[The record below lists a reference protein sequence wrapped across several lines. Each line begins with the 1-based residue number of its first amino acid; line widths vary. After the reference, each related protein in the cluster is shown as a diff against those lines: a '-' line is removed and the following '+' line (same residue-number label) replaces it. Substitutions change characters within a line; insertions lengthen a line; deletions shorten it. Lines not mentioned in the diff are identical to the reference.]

1 VRIGVPDETGS
12 AFANLSFAGLGN
24 GGKDTMKT
32 TVNLAAIV
40 LIAVSLTSVA
50 QGQNKPSCVKDITYG
65 KEFLA
70 KFPDAG
76 SACQEVKV
84 LQGEKWVRFNAQVK
98 QNENN
103 RITVD
108 FLNTEQKH
116 TGNPMTFEYTPDAT
130 LTLKNKNVK
139 AASAVKKGDTVMVWV
154 PESRF
159 GLYAKPGP
167 VESGFKLVQ

>member
-1 VRIGVPDETGS
+1 MR
-12 AFANLSFAGLGN
+12 
-24 GGKDTMKT
+24 T
-32 TVNLAAIV
+32 TVKLATTV
-40 LIAVSLTSVA
+40 LIGISLTGVA
-50 QGQNKPSCVKDITYG
+50 QGQPKLNCVKDVKYG
-65 KEFLA
+65 QAFLA

-159 GLYAKPGP
+159 GLYAKPG
-167 VESGFKLVQ
+167 

>member
-1 VRIGVPDETGS
+1 
-12 AFANLSFAGLGN
+12 
-24 GGKDTMKT
+24 MKT
-32 TVNLAAIV
+32 VVKLTATVLLGIT
-40 LIAVSLTSVA
+40 LTGLA
-50 QGQNKPSCVKDITYG
+50 QGQPKLSCVKDVEYG
-65 KEFLA
+65 KEFLS

-84 LQGEKWVRFNAQVK
+84 VKGEKWVRFNAQVK

-103 RITVD
+103 RISVD

-130 LTLKNKNVK
+130 LTLENNKVK
-139 AASAVKKGDTVMVWV
+139 AASAVKKGDKVVVWV

-167 VESGFKLVQ
+167 VSSQFTLVSDDSTK